1 MEKSAE
7 DYTEICNTT
16 QLVVGRNG
24 AMPVFERKGER
35 HREGGMGKA
44 GRETERDAGE
54 GERQMGCPRL
64 NSMYDISVLF
74 SICVDL

>member
-1 MEKSAE
+1 
-7 DYTEICNTT
+7 
-16 QLVVGRNG
+16 
-24 AMPVFERKGER
+24 MPVFERKGER
-35 HREGGMGKA
+35 QREGGMGKA
-44 GRETERDAGE
+44 GREIERDSGE

>member
-24 AMPVFERKGER
+24 DDASIWEKRRET
-35 HREGGMGKA
+35 EGGKGKV
-44 GRETERDAGE
+44 GRETEREEGE
-54 GERQMGCPRL
+54 GEGET
-64 NSMYDISVLF
+64 DGVVKIK
-74 SICVDL
+74 